1 MTPVPFIEAGLAM
14 AEKVFLAIANVLLL
28 AMLAINFVNIAS
40 RLLFDVGIIWVFPLT
55 NVMFVW
61 VIFFAFFVIYRR
73 GQDVAIDVIT
83 RRLPARVQALIQMF
97 VSVVVIG
104 LMAIVLAQ
112 APTLI
117 PRQVGMIDLIGI
129 QRYWLSVPFFFSC
142 TLIIVQFAL
151 HFATALAALRTGA
164 SPESPP
170 R

>member
-151 HFATALAALRTGA
+151 HFAAVLAALRTGV

>member
-1 MTPVPFIEAGLAM
+1 M
-14 AEKVFLAIANVLLL
+14 ADKVFLAIANVLLL

-40 RLLFDVGIIWVFPLT
+40 RLFFDVGIIWVFPLT